1 MKIGTFFAGR
11 KANKKQKTIMAEE
24 LKDKEEILNN
34 EENQETVQAAD
45 EPKAE
50 GRTDEKTEELTPEQ
64 DGEAQGKAETKDN
77 EAEEGEKT
85 PEELLALAQ
94 AEIEELKTQ
103 ALYKQAEFENY
114 RRRTIKE
121 KADLVLNGS
130 KSAVTALLP
139 IVDDLERALPSMKN
153 AEDVKAVAEGVELI
167 YQKFLKALAGLG
179 VKQMETEG
187 KDFDVDMHEAIAQVP
202 GVPDEQKGRIIDCVE
217 KGYTLNDHVIRHAKV
232 AVGM

>member
-1 MKIGTFFAGR
+1 
-11 KANKKQKTIMAEE
+11 MAEE
-24 LKDKEEILNN
+24 LKDKEEVLDN
-34 EENQETVQAAD
+34 EVKVENT
-45 EPKAE
+45 
-50 GRTDEKTEELTPEQ
+50 EQ
-64 DGEAQGKAETKDN
+64 DNTAEPPVSGESVAGEDTPDT
-77 EAEEGEKT
+77 EKT
-85 PEELLALAQ
+85 PEELLAIAQ

-114 RRRTIKE
+114 RKRTIKE
-121 KADLVLNGS
+121 KADLILNGS

-153 AEDVKAVAEGVELI
+153 AEDVAAVTEGVELI

-179 VKQMETEG
+179 VKQIETEG
-187 KDFDVDMHEAIAQVP
+187 KDFDVDLHEAIAQVP
-202 GVPDEQKGRIIDCVE
+202 GVPDEQKGRVIDCVE

>member
-1 MKIGTFFAGR
+1 
-11 KANKKQKTIMAEE
+11 MAEE
-24 LKDKEEILNN
+24 LKDKEEILVDGMDTKSTENVEGAENVEDAANVESKNN
-34 EENQETVQAAD
+34 GSAEEGKASEDVALDGDD
-45 EPKAE
+45 EQ
-50 GRTDEKTEELTPEQ
+50 TPEQ
-64 DGEAQGKAETKDN
+64 
-77 EAEEGEKT
+77 
-85 PEELLALAQ
+85 LLALAR

-103 ALYKQAEFENY
+103 ALYRQAEFENY

-139 IVDDLERALPSMKN
+139 IVDDLERALPSMKK
-153 AEDVKAVAEGVELI
+153 ADDVAAVAEGVELI

-179 VKQMETEG
+179 VKQIETEG
-187 KDFDVDMHEAIAQVP
+187 KDFDVDLHEAIAQVP
-202 GVPDEQKGRIIDCVE
+202 GVPDEQKGRVIDCVE

>member
-1 MKIGTFFAGR
+1 MK
-11 KANKKQKTIMAEE
+11 EE
-24 LKDKEEILNN
+24 LKDKEEVLNN
-34 EENQETVQAAD
+34 KMNVEETDATVEESGSVSDGAPVGEDTPSGTAEETVA
-45 EPKAE
+45 
-50 GRTDEKTEELTPEQ
+50 
-64 DGEAQGKAETKDN
+64 
-77 EAEEGEKT
+77 EKT

-130 KSAVTALLP
+130 RSAVTALLP
-139 IVDDLERALPSMKN
+139 IVDDLERALPSMKE
-153 AEDVKAVAEGVELI
+153 AEDVAAVAQGVELI

-179 VKQMETEG
+179 VKQIETEG
-187 KDFDVDMHEAIAQVP
+187 KDFDVDLHEAIAQVP
-202 GVPDEQKGRIIDCVE
+202 GVPDEQKGRVIDCVE